1 MVSIFYRYLST
12 GISCSGL
19 SFEYLIAP
27 STVQAIVKDCCDKIW
42 ERLQPVY
49 MWSDKMNEEDW
60 INIGDKFYDR
70 TNFPNVIGAVDGKH
84 VRVVKPDNS
93 GSKYFNYK
101 KYFSQVLMAWV
112 DADYN
117 FVFIDFRSLGGMSD
131 STVFKESKMGQMLE
145 TNKLNIAEGRPLPG
159 DENGRMMPFYVV
171 ADEAFSLSKHV

>member
-1 MVSIFYRYLST
+1 
-12 GISCSGL
+12 
-19 SFEYLIAP
+19 
-27 STVQAIVKDCCDKIW
+27 
-42 ERLQPVY
+42 
-49 MWSDKMNEEDW
+49 
-60 INIGDKFYDR
+60 
-70 TNFPNVIGAVDGKH
+70 
-84 VRVVKPDNS
+84 
-93 GSKYFNYK
+93 
-101 KYFSQVLMAWV
+101 MAWV